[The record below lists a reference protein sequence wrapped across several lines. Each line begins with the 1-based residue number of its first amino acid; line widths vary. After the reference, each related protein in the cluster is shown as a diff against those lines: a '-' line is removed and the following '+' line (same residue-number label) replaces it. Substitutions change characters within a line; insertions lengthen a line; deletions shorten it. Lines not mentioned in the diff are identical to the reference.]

1 MGWVSWVQQLPNRS
15 CLWAGEES
23 SSLAAQYQQS
33 HRVEIFVGGLSR
45 KKSLKTSFAL
55 SEYLEKEWELNA
67 LKTKA
72 KMKGIFVCRKALQF
86 TLY

>member
-15 CLWAGEES
+15 CLRAGEES
-23 SSLAAQYQQS
+23 SSPAAQYQQS

-67 LKTKA
+67 LKTEA
-72 KMKGIFVCRKALQF
+72 KMKGIFGCKKALQF